1 MDKINKFDFDI
12 SWSSKLNEPESK
24 IVDFFEVKCDGE
36 KLKKEDEFI
45 SFSASLIQCFK
56 EKIKASGKRI
66 RVDSVIKAYK
76 NAQES
81 FNPSGDITLSEWCM
95 ACVNNFLNLSERKS
109 FNLEPNEFQVANAKE
124 DLKKY
129 GLDKSFENVSQL
141 YLETR
146 EESIQHAISANCR
159 YF

>member
-45 SFSASLIQCFK
+45 SFSASLVECFK
-56 EKIKASGKRI
+56 EKIKESGKRV

-76 NAQES
+76 NAQDTFVLNS
-81 FNPSGDITLSEWCM
+81 DTTLSEWCM
-95 ACVNNFLNLSERKS
+95 ACVNNFLSLSEGKS
-109 FNLEPNEFQVANAKE
+109 FSLEPDKAQVCKAKK
-124 DLKKY
+124 DLVEHNLIK
-129 GLDKSFENVSQL
+129 DFENVSQL

-146 EESIQHAISANCR
+146 EESIQHDISANCR

>member
-1 MDKINKFDFDI
+1 MDKINKLDFDI
-12 SWSSKLNEPESK
+12 SLSSRLNKSESK
-24 IVDFFEVKCDGE
+24 IVDFFNPKPDAE
-36 KLKKEDEFI
+36 KIENEEEYV
-45 SFSASLIQCFK
+45 SFSAELVKCFK
-56 EKIKASGKRI
+56 KKIKESGKRV

-76 NAQES
+76 NAQDTFVLNS
-81 FNPSGDITLSEWCM
+81 DTTLSEWCM
-95 ACVNNFLNLSERKS
+95 ACVNNFLSLSERKS
-109 FNLEPNEFQVANAKE
+109 FNLEPNKFQVADAKE

-129 GLDKSFENVSQL
+129 DLDKNFENVSQL